1 MPWSIHTTN
10 MPYPSEVCP
19 VDTLFVDYLVDPDV
33 GVEIFFKKEGAAK
46 KEKLILGQ
54 WIEATL
60 QASVG
65 A

>member
-46 KEKLILGQ
+46 KEKLILG
-54 WIEATL
+54 
-60 QASVG
+60 
-65 A
+65 